1 MRYLLLNLGFLSSSS
16 DLASA
21 AKLLRACDCQMM
33 LRSADARKSR
43 QAVNPACLPRTC
55 ATRLLHGLLAEVV
68 SLQSRDKGWYSTSI
82 QANINKANRPGSDG
96 TRRRRSLQALQTC
109 DEMNESMDAQGCC
122 TLDGGD
128 RVRYPLYVY
137 IVCKRSATTASLC
150 NQRCMYMLLP
160 S

>member
-109 DEMNESMDAQGCC
+109 DEMNESMDDQ
-122 TLDGGD
+122 
-128 RVRYPLYVY
+128 
-137 IVCKRSATTASLC
+137 
-150 NQRCMYMLLP
+150 
-160 S
+160 